1 MTSIENE
8 ALGIDEVMEAE
19 AQDLNAAALGS
30 EAQAQGI
37 GISDIFSKFMDL
49 FRVETGPGELKD
61 YIDCP
66 MNFDRS
72 EGLAQILRGASGFIG
87 ANFLR
92 SALLDI
98 VVGWWRWVGKGKAG
112 A

>member
-1 MTSIENE
+1 MTNIENE
-8 ALGIDEVMEAE
+8 ALGLDEVVEIAE
-19 AQDLNAAALGS
+19 AQDLNGEALGS
-30 EAQAQGI
+30 EAQGI
-37 GISDIFSKFMDL
+37 GLSDIFSRIVDL
-49 FRVETGPGELKD
+49 FKVETGPGELKD

-98 VVGWWRWVGKGKAG
+98 VVGWWRWIGKGKAG